1 MLKNVVFYFRNKK
14 SLCFNNLLYYITPC
28 TYSKRNCTY
37 SNNLFFMTIIISLC
51 LLLLVAYLFDL
62 TASMTKI
69 PSVILLLVLGWVV
82 REATTLFSINLPD
95 LTSTLPILGTI
106 GLILIVL
113 EGSLELELNKS
124 KIGLIKK
131 SSIGA
136 FLPLIVLAFSL
147 AYLLYYYGGYSFKDS
162 LTNAIP
168 FCVIS
173 SAIAIPSVRNLS
185 KSQKEFIIYESSLSD
200 IFGVVFFNFIA
211 FNTSFG
217 LETFGYFCL
226 EILFIIAISFVATI
240 LLSFLLNKID
250 HHIKFVPIVLL
261 IILIYEISKIFHLP
275 ALIFILVFGLSI
287 GNLDELRHYKWTRQF
302 RLDLLNKEVAKFK
315 ELIIEATFLVR
326 ALFFLL
332 FGYLIKT
339 AEIIN
344 TDTFI
349 WALGIVAMLFLLR
362 FIQLKIS
369 KIPLFPLLF
378 VAPRGLITILLFLSI
393 SPEHT
398 IVLVNKSLIIQVI
411 LLTAFIMMLGLMIT
425 AKQRETIL
433 EERRKAKKK
442 ALGQTEEI

>member
-1 MLKNVVFYFRNKK
+1 
-14 SLCFNNLLYYITPC
+14 
-28 TYSKRNCTY
+28 
-37 SNNLFFMTIIISLC
+37 MTIIIALC

-62 TASMTKI
+62 TSSRTQI
-69 PSVILLLVLGWVV
+69 PSVILLLVLGWLV
-82 REATTLFSINLPD
+82 REGTLLFDIEIPD

-131 SSIGA
+131 SSLGA
-136 FLPLIVLAFSL
+136 FLPLVVLALTL
-147 AYLLYYYGGYSFKDS
+147 AYLLHYYGGYSFKDS

-185 KSQKEFIIYESSLSD
+185 TGQKEFIIYESSLSD
-200 IFGVVFFNFIA
+200 IFGVILFNFVA
-211 FNTSFG
+211 YNATFG

-226 EILFIIAISFVATI
+226 ELLIIIVISFVATI

-250 HHIKFVPIVLL
+250 HHIKFVPIILL
-261 IILIYEISKIFHLP
+261 IILIYEISKIWHLP

-287 GNLDELRHYKWTRQF
+287 GNLDELKGYKWTQRF

-339 AEIIN
+339 SEIIN
-344 TDTFI
+344 TESLGWAGTIVGILFI
-349 WALGIVAMLFLLR
+349 LR
-362 FIQLKIS
+362 FIQLKVS
-369 KIPLFPLLF
+369 KIPLSPLLF

-393 SPEHT
+393 SSDQT
-398 IVLVNKSLIIQVI
+398 IEIVNKSLIIQVI
-411 LLTAFIMMLGLMIT
+411 LLTAIMMMLGLMIT
-425 AKQRETIL
+425 SKKETKEQEKPLEQEKQ
-433 EERRKAKKK
+433 EE
-442 ALGQTEEI
+442 

>member
-1 MLKNVVFYFRNKK
+1 M
-14 SLCFNNLLYYITPC
+14 
-28 TYSKRNCTY
+28 
-37 SNNLFFMTIIISLC
+37 
-51 LLLLVAYLFDL
+51 LLVAYLFDL

-82 REATTLFSINLPD
+82 REATTLFSINVPD

-136 FLPLIVLAFSL
+136 FLPLLVLAFSL

-211 FNTSFG
+211 FNYKFWTRDFW
-217 LETFGYFCL
+217 
-226 EILFIIAISFVATI
+226 LFLSRNPLIIIAISFVATI

-344 TDTFI
+344 TDTFV

-369 KIPLFPLLF
+369 KIPLFPLPLC
-378 VAPRGLITILLFLSI
+378 S
-393 SPEHT
+393 
-398 IVLVNKSLIIQVI
+398 
-411 LLTAFIMMLGLMIT
+411 
-425 AKQRETIL
+425 AKRINYNFTVSFNQSRTHH
-433 EERRKAKKK
+433 RSS
-442 ALGQTEEI
+442 Q